1 MWNHFSIAVYLN
13 QAEDCE
19 ESDMRFQ
26 DLLNEYLD
34 RLNCTGKELAA
45 ASGISPAVISRYRSG
60 SHSPEPGSEQWRRL
74 MDGLAALTEARGLT
88 DLGKAELEQ
97 SFRACRKAEDA
108 VDKERFR
115 RNLNELLD
123 AFAIG
128 GNDLA
133 RYLNYDASYLS
144 RIRSGQ
150 RMPRDA
156 AEFAESVGFFIVRRC
171 RSDAERELL
180 RSLIGSS
187 LASDARNEE
196 YARAVVQYLCAS
208 DTAQSSGGI
217 GTFLQKVDDFDLE
230 EYIRVIHFDEMK
242 TPSAPLQLPA
252 SRFYTGLKELMEA
265 QLDFLK
271 MTVLSRSDSP
281 VTMYSDLPMSE
292 MSQDPDFP
300 KKWMFGIAMML
311 KKGLRLN
318 MIHHVD
324 RPFHEMMLGLES
336 YIPMYM
342 TGQISPYY
350 LPGMQNNAFRH
361 MLWVSGAA
369 ALQGDCI
376 TGHISDGRMY
386 LTNRKADVNQYQKMA
401 GQLLKRSS
409 PLMDIYGQDRRA
421 AFVQFLK
428 TGEAETGARRSI
440 LSSLPIYT
448 LSDDLA
454 RRILERNKIPS
465 AERTA
470 ILNYLYSERK
480 RTDAILEH
488 SRIFDVLPE
497 ISEEEF
503 SRYPMGLSL
512 AGMFYSGD
520 IRLSYEEYRE
530 YLTLCV
536 GFANEHPGYSC
547 TQDKDIPFR
556 NIQITILENEW
567 VIITKNKS
575 PVIHFVIRHP
585 KMRAAIENMV
595 LPVIEP

>member
-1 MWNHFSIAVYLN
+1 MS
-13 QAEDCE
+13 
-19 ESDMRFQ
+19 FQ
-26 DLLNEYLD
+26 DILNGYLD

-45 ASGISPAVISRYRSG
+45 VSGISAAVISRYRSG
-60 SHSPEPGSEQWRRL
+60 SHSPEPGSEQWRKL
-74 MDGLAALTEARGLT
+74 VDGIASLAEDRGLE
-88 DLGKAELEQ
+88 DISRQELDQ
-97 SFRACRKAEDA
+97 SFRACLKGESA
-108 VDKERFR
+108 VDKEKFR
-115 RNLNELLD
+115 QNLNELLD

-144 RIRSGQ
+144 RIRSGK

-156 AEFAESVGFFIVRRC
+156 AAFAENVGFFIARRC
-171 RSDAERELL
+171 RSEAERGLL
-180 RSLIGSS
+180 RSLIGSDLS
-187 LASDARNEE
+187 NEARNEE
-196 YARAVVQYLCAS
+196 YARAVAQYLCAS
-208 DTAQSSGGI
+208 DTSLSGGGI
-217 GTFLQKVDDFDLE
+217 GTFLQKVDGFNLE

-252 SRFYTGLKELMEA
+252 ARFYTGLKELMEA

-281 VTMYSDLPMSE
+281 VTMYSDMPMSE
-292 MSQDPDFP
+292 MSQDPEFP
-300 KKWMFGIAMML
+300 KKWMFSIAMML

-318 MIHHVD
+318 MIHNVD
-324 RPFHEMMLGLES
+324 RPFHELMLGLES

-350 LPGMQNNAFRH
+350 LAGTQNSAFRH
-361 MLWVSGAA
+361 MLWVSGSA

-376 TGHISDGRMY
+376 TGHINDGRMY

-409 PLMDIYGQDRRA
+409 PLMDIYGQDRRQ
-421 AFVQFLK
+421 AFTQFLQA
-428 TGEAETGARRSI
+428 GESETGARRSI

-454 RRILERNKIPS
+454 RRIMDRNRIPS
-465 AERTA
+465 AERTL
-470 ILNYLYSERK
+470 ILNYIYSEKK
-480 RTDAILEH
+480 RIEAILEH
-488 SRIFDVLPE
+488 STVSDVLPE

-530 YLTLCV
+530 YLTLC
-536 GFANEHPGYSC
+536 GEFAEAHPGYSC
-547 TQDKDIPFR
+547 TPDKDIPFR

-567 VIITKNKS
+567 VIVTKNKS

-585 KMRAAIENMV
+585 KIRAAIESMV
-595 LPVIEP
+595 LPVVEP

>member
-1 MWNHFSIAVYLN
+1 MS
-13 QAEDCE
+13 
-19 ESDMRFQ
+19 FQ
-26 DLLNEYLD
+26 DILNGYLD

-45 ASGISPAVISRYRSG
+45 VSGISAAVISRYRSG
-60 SHSPEPGSEQWRRL
+60 SHSPEPGSEQWRKL
-74 MDGLAALTEARGLT
+74 VDGIASLAEDRGLE
-88 DLGKAELEQ
+88 DISRQELDQ
-97 SFRACRKAEDA
+97 SFRACLKGESA
-108 VDKERFR
+108 VDKEKFR
-115 RNLNELLD
+115 QNLNELLD

-144 RIRSGQ
+144 RIRSGK

-156 AEFAESVGFFIVRRC
+156 AAFAENVGFFIARRC
-171 RSDAERELL
+171 RSEAERGLL
-180 RSLIGSS
+180 RSLIGSDLS
-187 LASDARNEE
+187 NEARNEE
-196 YARAVVQYLCAS
+196 YARAVAQYLCAS
-208 DTAQSSGGI
+208 DTSLSGGGI

-252 SRFYTGLKELMEA
+252 ARFYTGLKELMEA

-281 VTMYSDLPMSE
+281 VTMYSDMPMSE
-292 MSQDPDFP
+292 MSQDPEFP
-300 KKWMFGIAMML
+300 KKWMFSIAMML

-318 MIHHVD
+318 MIHNVD
-324 RPFHEMMLGLES
+324 RPFHELMLGLES

-350 LPGMQNNAFRH
+350 LAGTQNSAFRH
-361 MLWVSGAA
+361 MLWVSGSA

-376 TGHISDGRMY
+376 TGHINDGRMY

-409 PLMDIYGQDRRA
+409 PLMDIYGQDRRQ
-421 AFVQFLK
+421 AFTQFLHA
-428 TGEAETGARRSI
+428 GESETGVRRSI

-454 RRILERNKIPS
+454 RRIMDRNRIPS
-465 AERTA
+465 AERTL
-470 ILNYLYSERK
+470 ILNYIYSERK
-480 RTDAILEH
+480 RTEAILEH
-488 SRIFDVLPE
+488 STVSDVLPE

-530 YLTLCV
+530 YLTLC
-536 GFANEHPGYSC
+536 GEFAEAHPGYSC
-547 TQDKDIPFR
+547 TPDKDIPFR

-567 VIITKNKS
+567 VIVTKNKS

-585 KMRAAIENMV
+585 KIRAAIESMV
-595 LPVIEP
+595 LPVVEP

>member
-1 MWNHFSIAVYLN
+1 MS
-13 QAEDCE
+13 
-19 ESDMRFQ
+19 FQ
-26 DLLNEYLD
+26 DILNGYLD

-45 ASGISPAVISRYRSG
+45 VSGISAAVISRYRSG
-60 SHSPEPGSEQWRRL
+60 SHSPEPGSEQWRKL
-74 MDGLAALTEARGLT
+74 VDGIASLAEDRGLE
-88 DLGKAELEQ
+88 DISRQELDQ
-97 SFRACRKAEDA
+97 SFRACLKGESA
-108 VDKERFR
+108 VDKEKFR
-115 RNLNELLD
+115 QNLNELLD

-144 RIRSGQ
+144 RIRSGK

-156 AEFAESVGFFIVRRC
+156 AAFAENVGFFIARRC
-171 RSDAERELL
+171 RSEAERGLL
-180 RSLIGSS
+180 RSLIGSDLS
-187 LASDARNEE
+187 NEARNEE
-196 YARAVVQYLCAS
+196 YARAVAQYLCAS
-208 DTAQSSGGI
+208 DTSLSGGGI

-281 VTMYSDLPMSE
+281 VTMYSDMPMSE
-292 MSQDPDFP
+292 MSQDPAFP

-318 MIHHVD
+318 MIHNVD
-324 RPFHEMMLGLES
+324 RPFHELMLGLES

-350 LPGMQNNAFRH
+350 LSGTQNSAFRH
-361 MLWVSGAA
+361 MLWVSGSA

-376 TGHISDGRMY
+376 TGHINDGRMY

-409 PLMDIYGQDRRA
+409 PLMDIYGQDRRQ
-421 AFVQFLK
+421 AFTQFLQA
-428 TGEAETGARRSI
+428 GESETGARRSI

-454 RRILERNKIPS
+454 RRIMDRNRIPS
-465 AERTA
+465 AERTL
-470 ILNYLYSERK
+470 ILNYIYSERK
-480 RTDAILEH
+480 RTEAILEH
-488 SRIFDVLPE
+488 STVSDVLPE

-530 YLTLCV
+530 YLTLC
-536 GFANEHPGYSC
+536 GEFAEAHPGYSC
-547 TQDKDIPFR
+547 TPDKDIPFR

-567 VIITKNKS
+567 VIVTKNKS

-585 KMRAAIENMV
+585 KIRAAIESMV
-595 LPVIEP
+595 LPVVEP

>member
-1 MWNHFSIAVYLN
+1 MS
-13 QAEDCE
+13 
-19 ESDMRFQ
+19 FQ
-26 DLLNEYLD
+26 ELLNGYLD
-34 RLNCTGKELAA
+34 RLGCTGKELAE
-45 ASGISPAVISRYRSG
+45 ASGVSAAVVSRCRSG

-74 MDGLAALTEARGLT
+74 IDGLAALAEARGLT
-88 DLGKAELEQ
+88 EPGRAELEQ
-97 SFRACRKAEDA
+97 DFLACRRAEDA
-108 VDKERFR
+108 VDKESFR
-115 RNLNELLD
+115 QNLNELLD
-123 AFAIG
+123 AFAVG
-128 GNDLA
+128 SSELA

-156 AEFAESVGFFIVRRC
+156 AVFAESVGLFLVRRC
-171 RSDAERELL
+171 RSEAEREQL
-180 RSLIGSS
+180 RSLIGGDPAES
-187 LASDARNEE
+187 ARSEDF
-196 YARAVVQYLCAS
+196 ARAVARYLCAGGG
-208 DTAQSSGGI
+208 APGGGGI
-217 GTFLQKVDDFDLE
+217 GAFLQKVDGFDLE

-252 SRFYTGLKELMEA
+252 SRFYTGLKELMDA

-318 MIHHVD
+318 MIHNVD

-342 TGQISPYY
+342 TGRISPYY
-350 LPGMQNNAFRH
+350 LSGMQNSAFRRL
-361 MLWVSGAA
+361 LWVSGCA

-376 TGHISDGRMY
+376 TGHIHDGRMY
-386 LTNRKADVNQYQKMA
+386 LTNRRADVAQYQKMA

-409 PLMDIYGQDRRA
+409 PLMEIYGQDRQA
-421 AFVQFLK
+421 AFAQFQRA
-428 TGEAETGARRSI
+428 GQSETGPRRSI

-448 LSDDLA
+448 LSDGLA
-454 RRILERNKIPS
+454 GRILERSRVPA
-465 AERTA
+465 AERAA
-470 ILNYLYSERK
+470 ILSFVSSERE
-480 RTDAILEH
+480 RIEAVLQH
-488 SRIFDVLPE
+488 SRVSDLLPE
-497 ISEEEF
+497 ISEEEYR
-503 SRYPMGLSL
+503 RYPMGLSL

-520 IRLSYEEYRE
+520 IPLRYGEYRE
-530 YLTLCV
+530 YLALC
-536 GFANEHPGYSC
+536 GEFAGTHPGYSC
-547 TQDKDIPFR
+547 TADKDIPFR

-567 VIITKNKS
+567 VIVTKNKS